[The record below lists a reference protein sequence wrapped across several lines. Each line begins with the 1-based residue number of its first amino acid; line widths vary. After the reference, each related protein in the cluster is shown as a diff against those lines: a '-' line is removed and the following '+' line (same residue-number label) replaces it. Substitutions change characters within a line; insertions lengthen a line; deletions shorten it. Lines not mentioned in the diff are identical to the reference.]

1 LGVFTL
7 VAGTKYEFEADVTNA
22 TGGMEQFFILPNAR
36 VVPEPMTIGA
46 VGTGLVALF
55 FLKRRKRG
63 S

>member
-1 LGVFTL
+1 
-7 VAGTKYEFEADVTNA
+7 
-22 TGGMEQFFILPNAR
+22 MEQFFILPNAR